1 MLLFVQQ
8 LITGISIGG
17 IYALLAVGYAL
28 IYSIFNFTN
37 FAFGALMMCS
47 SFAGYFAIS
56 SFNLPQIWALVFAL
70 VFGVFISVFIEL
82 VAYRP
87 LRKKKASRLFL
98 MISAMGINI
107 LIINLAIVLLG
118 ANLRKFPV
126 KLPAK
131 SFVLGKVAIG
141 QIDILAMVLS
151 LVSLLVLWTFLEKTK
166 PGIAVRASAFDINTA
181 GLMGIN
187 VNKISVIVFVISGI
201 TAGIAGIFFG
211 IKYTVYPNLGDI
223 AHKAFISSVIGGL
236 GSIQGAVVGGIVLG
250 VAETMVCGYISS
262 TYRDLFAYSAMVIV
276 LLVLPNGLMGKK
288 IQEKL

>member
-1 MLLFVQQ
+1 
-8 LITGISIGG
+8 
-17 IYALLAVGYAL
+17 
-28 IYSIFNFTN
+28 
-37 FAFGALMMCS
+37 MMCS

-151 LVSLLVLWTFLEKTK
+151 LVL
-166 PGIAVRASAFDINTA
+166 
-181 GLMGIN
+181 
-187 VNKISVIVFVISGI
+187 I
-201 TAGIAGIFFG
+201 TCFMDF
-211 IKYTVYPNLGDI
+211 
-223 AHKAFISSVIGGL
+223 S
-236 GSIQGAVVGGIVLG
+236 
-250 VAETMVCGYISS
+250 
-262 TYRDLFAYSAMVIV
+262 
-276 LLVLPNGLMGKK
+276 
-288 IQEKL
+288 